1 MSGKGGLRSFTGA
14 RPGGEVAPI
23 PDLPAHR
30 YDTDDLRLRRK
41 PDGSRLSAGTK
52 VVRKT
57 VLGPAAESNFLDLPA
72 RQCLSKLSKMLK
84 PLPENNMTQILRV

>member
-1 MSGKGGLRSFTGA
+1 MTGKGGFRTFAGTRSGDK
-14 RPGGEVAPI
+14 VAPI

-30 YDTDDLRLRRK
+30 YDADDLRLPRK

-57 VLGPAAESNFLDLPA
+57 VLGPAAESGFLDLMRA
-72 RQCLSKLSKMLK
+72 NVSLSCRKYREFYLK
-84 PLPENNMTQILRV
+84 